1 MDSYVFSFTPSQP
14 ARIQQCIHRH
24 NNNHQL
30 FLMQLNGDND
40 EEHRRT
46 SRRNFFAKVMSVV
59 ATAPA
64 LLTSEQAFAADVVT
78 NEPTKIELS
87 VDTDYLIRCVLYS
100 LDQYAQDMHNN
111 MHMPYFLTSILFH
124 LYTYQGTGIL

>member
-1 MDSYVFSFTPSQP
+1 MASYVFSFTPSQP
-14 ARIQQCIHRH
+14 ARIQRGIHRH

-30 FLMQLNGDND
+30 FLMQLNGND

-64 LLTSEQAFAADVVT
+64 LLTSDQAFAADVVT

-87 VDTDYLIRCVLYS
+87 VDTDYLIRYGMYIIFFRSVHIC
-100 LDQYAQDMHNN
+100 
-111 MHMPYFLTSILFH
+111 TR
-124 LYTYQGTGIL
+124 

>member
-1 MDSYVFSFTPSQP
+1 
-14 ARIQQCIHRH
+14 
-24 NNNHQL
+24 
-30 FLMQLNGDND
+30 MQLNGND

-46 SRRNFFAKVMSVV
+46 RRNFFAKVLSVV

-100 LDQYAQDMHNN
+100 LDQYAQDMCVHINTN
-111 MHMPYFLTSILFH
+111 PYT
-124 LYTYQGTGIL
+124 

>member
-1 MDSYVFSFTPSQP
+1 
-14 ARIQQCIHRH
+14 
-24 NNNHQL
+24 
-30 FLMQLNGDND
+30 MQLNGND

-87 VDTDYLIRCVLYS
+87 VDTDYLIRYGMYIIIFSSVHMHKIS
-100 LDQYAQDMHNN
+100 LC
-111 MHMPYFLTSILFH
+111 T
-124 LYTYQGTGIL
+124 